1 MRFPVFA
8 ALLSTSLVLSG
19 CSSSSGPEALTA
31 GLGLPS
37 REVTGSVTPPPAP
50 VPAAAPQEALAWAD
64 DEPEPQAFT
73 PVVTTVGM
81 PMPSQRP
88 LAMLMPESPRG
99 PASRSRVYGQRFRDA
114 KPINFGKIAPKHFAV
129 HGVDVSRW
137 QGDIDWETLRRHGGN
152 FAYIKATDGGDHLD
166 PMFKTNWRRAKEAG
180 IHRGAYHFF
189 YWCRRASEQADW
201 FIRNVP
207 RDPDA
212 LPPVIDVEWNGQSSC
227 KRRPSRAD
235 VLEKMQVFMDKLERH
250 YGKRPVIY
258 TAPDFYEDNLVGAFE
273 NYPFWLRSVAAHP
286 SKVYPGRKWVF
297 WQYSGTGLSQGVG
310 EKIDLNVFNGSE
322 EGWHNWVS
330 TRGMSAAR

>member
-1 MRFPVFA
+1 VRFPVVA
-8 ALLSTSLVLSG
+8 ALLSASLALSG

-50 VPAAAPQEALAWAD
+50 VPAAASQEALAWAD
-64 DEPEPQAFT
+64 GEPEPQAFA

-114 KPINFGKIAPKHFAV
+114 KPINFGKAAPKHFAV

-137 QGDIDWETLRRHGGN
+137 QGDIDWATLRKHGGN

-166 PMFKTNWRRAKEAG
+166 PMFMTNWRRAKQAG

-212 LPPVIDVEWNGQSSC
+212 LPPVIDVEWNSQSSC
-227 KRRPSRAD
+227 KKRPSRAD

-297 WQYSGTGLSQGVG
+297 WQYSGTGLSQGVD
-310 EKIDLNVFNGSE
+310 EQIDLNVFNGSE
-322 EGWHNWVS
+322 KGWHNWVS
-330 TRGMSAAR
+330 SRGMSAAR